1 MNRDEKALARGLFR
15 LKVHESDGQAFEGL
29 FVAIMQKANPD
40 FIPIKPQGNIGDRK
54 NDGYDRKN
62 GRYYQVFA
70 PEDIRKSRGDAVEKL
85 KEDFIGLKAFWDKTY
100 QIKEYYFVCNDKY
113 KGSFPTIEDTL
124 AAIKREHKLDDCGCF
139 LVKHLEDVL
148 FTLPNDVI
156 ISIVGFIPDPAKI
169 EILDYSILN
178 EVIKHILQHKR
189 QLDLSQILKAPDFD
203 DKIKFNG
210 LGPQVSTLL
219 NNGSYHVGVLENYFD
234 FNSSFTKQEL
244 RDTLN
249 EMYRNALTKDWIEN
263 SVEVSRSDLVFF
275 DILRSATPNDAEA
288 TQNAALVVMAY
299 FFESCDIFEDPD
311 QDEKQ

>member
-1 MNRDEKALARGLFR
+1 MDRDEKALARGMFR
-15 LKVHESDGQAFEGL
+15 LKVHESDGQAFEDL

-70 PEDIRKSRGDAVEKL
+70 PEDIRKSRSEAVKKL
-85 KEDFIGLKAFWDKTY
+85 KEDFVGLKAYWDKIY
-100 QIKEYYFVCNDKY
+100 RIREYYFVCNDKY
-113 KGSFPTIEDTL
+113 KGQFSTIEDDL
-124 AAIKREHKLDDCGCF
+124 ASIKKEHRLEECGSF
-139 LVKHLEDVL
+139 LAKHLEDVL
-148 FTLPNDVI
+148 FTLPDDII

-169 EILDYSILN
+169 ELLDYSILN

-189 QLDLSQILKAPDFD
+189 QLDISQALKAPDFN

-210 LGPQVSTLL
+210 LGPRVSALL
-219 NNGSYHVGVLENYFD
+219 NNGSYHVGVLQSYFD
-234 FNSSFTKQEL
+234 LNSSFTKQEL

-249 EMYRNALTKDWIEN
+249 EMYRNALMKDWAEN
-263 SVEVSRSDLVFF
+263 SAEVNRSDLVFF
-275 DILRSATPNDAEA
+275 DILRSATPNDTEA

-311 QDEKQ
+311 HDEDQ